1 MKDRCWLDEQ
11 FDAKTSAGEMFW
23 DAFYSTKGKDDVS
36 VGFDVE
42 LKDLHVDQFIS
53 LAPSID
59 TLLPMLS
66 SFKGII
72 NCQMAA
78 TAQLDTNMNFLMN
91 SINGVAKIKGDSLVL
106 MDGETFAEISKMLY
120 FKNKKR
126 NLVEKIA
133 VEILVKDNNIE
144 VFPFIMEIDRYR
156 TAISG
161 EQDMDLNFKYH
172 ISVLKSPVPIRLGV
186 NIYGNLDDFHF
197 RIGKAKYKSAN
208 LPVYTHVIDQTR
220 VNLRDYISNVFD
232 KGVDAAMK
240 EGINS
245 SALNELR
252 VKYGDTWS
260 THIEA
265 LTAQD
270 SVALN

>member
-1 MKDRCWLDEQ
+1 M
-11 FDAKTSAGEMFW
+11 
-23 DAFYSTKGKDDVS
+23 
-36 VGFDVE
+36 
-42 LKDLHVDQFIS
+42 
-53 LAPSID
+53 D
-59 TLLPMLS
+59 TLWPMMS
-66 SFKGII
+66 IFKGII
-72 NCQMAA
+72 NCQMTA
-78 TAQLDTNMNFLMN
+78 TARLDTNKNLLR
-91 SINGVAKIKGDSLVL
+91 SCINGIAKIKGDSHGS
-106 MDGETFAEISKMLY
+106 MDDKTFAEISKMLY

-126 NLVEKIA
+126 NLVEKIE

-172 ISVLKSPVPIRLGV
+172 ISVLNSPVPIRLGV

-220 VNLRDYISNVFD
+220 VNRRDYISNVFE

-245 SALNELR
+245 SALNEVR
-252 VKYGDTWS
+252 VKYGDTLS

-270 SVALN
+270 SIDLR